1 MIAQTFIPL
10 LQLAIPTGIQ
20 TNEENEEI
28 ETQWVIVEDRIS
40 KCLT

>member
-10 LQLAIPTGIQ
+10 LQLAIPTGTQ